1 MSDEQRKDDE
11 VEVEAHSGT
20 ADVSDEPIDD
30 GDSDFDAHIQ
40 RLPSVRMDSPSS
52 T

>member
-11 VEVEAHSGT
+11 DEVEAHSST

-30 GDSDFDAHIQ
+30 SDSDFDAHIQ
-40 RLPSVRMDSPSS
+40 RFPSIRMDSPSS